1 MSIIFIL
8 DLILKNLWDFKC
20 VVDHW
25 FSYVSSK
32 SQKMFWGIKKGGSFL
47 KSIISVS
54 YSAVF
59 SGICIPYLETQEG
72 TCLWLQNHSKKWRIY
87 LYRVYSQTNPNL
99 DMSNVLFLVF
109 CSESI
114 FFHHCL
120 CSYLLKYAIL
130 NMVSILFITIFLTFS
145 LILFLS
151 LSLVSFQD
159 SVQYVGGGLWWLSSP
174 SSL

>member
-1 MSIIFIL
+1 MWLTIDS
-8 DLILKNLWDFKC
+8 
-20 VVDHW
+20 H
-25 FSYVSSK
+25 
-32 SQKMFWGIKKGGSFL
+32 MFQTNPRRCFEVLKKGGSFL

-54 YSAVF
+54 YSAIF
-59 SGICIPYLETQEG
+59 SGIYIPYLAPQEG
-72 TCLWLQNHSKKWRIY
+72 TCLWLQTHSIKWRIY
-87 LYRVYSQTNPNL
+87 LYRAYSQTNPNL
-99 DMSNVLFLVF
+99 DMSNILFLVF

-130 NMVSILFITIFLTFS
+130 NMISILFITIFLTFS

-159 SVQYVGGGLWWLSSP
+159 SVQYVGRGLWWLSSP